1 MTLHSTVHVLNI
13 YYQPLPDKIYKSQLT
28 LIPNLFEGTVYV
40 IMVSVVLSQ
49 KRTKHKY
56 PLFAFECS

>member
-1 MTLHSTVHVLNI
+1 VLNI
-13 YYQPLPDKIYKSQLT
+13 YYQPLLDKIYKSQLT

-56 PLFAFECS
+56 PFAFECS